1 MRKPKGRPG
10 RAVASSLA
18 ISVAVG
24 GLTAIFATSAIA
36 ADAEFF
42 RGKTVNYIV
51 ATKPGGGYDFHGR
64 LVAEYMQRHLP
75 GSTFVVKNMPG
86 AGHILGANYIY
97 ASNPDGLTI
106 GTFNTGL
113 TYNQL
118 TGLKTLRFDLTK
130 FSWLGKG
137 EEETRVFVVNTQTGI
152 TTYEQLKTAH
162 LKIPVSGVGTA
173 AYVESRLIVEAL
185 GLDFEII
192 PGYNTAEEHLAMRR
206 GEIQGAASGRTSYQS
221 FVDQG
226 YGRFIF
232 QIGGRKS
239 DLTQVADYVTDPA
252 TLSVIH
258 LIGST
263 AELARFTAGPPDIPA
278 GRLEA
283 LRAAYRQ
290 ALEDP
295 ELRAKSNKAGHPIV
309 PMYGDEVAAQIRKAL
324 QQPPEIVERMAAII
338 NTKKP

>member
-1 MRKPKGRPG
+1 MMGTS
-10 RAVASSLA
+10 ASCRVVRRVTFGL
-18 ISVAVG
+18 VF
-24 GLTAIFATSAIA
+24 GLTGFLAGTAGA
-36 ADAEFF
+36 ADNADFF
-42 RGKTVNYIV
+42 RGKTVTYIV
-51 ATKPGGGYDFHGR
+51 ATAPGGGYDFHGR
-64 LVAEYMQRHLP
+64 LLSEYMQRHLE

-97 ASNPDGLTI
+97 ASKPDGLTI

-118 TGLKTLRFDLTK
+118 TGLKSLRFDLTRY
-130 FSWLGKG
+130 SWLGKG
-137 EEETRVFVVNTQTGI
+137 EEETRIFVVNIQSGI
-152 TTYEQLKTAH
+152 TSFEQLKTAK

-185 GLDFEII
+185 GLNFEII
-192 PGYNTAEEHLAMRR
+192 PGYNTNEEHLAMRR
-206 GEIQGAASGRTSYQS
+206 GEIQGSASGRTSYQA

-252 TLSVIH
+252 TLSVIN
-258 LIGST
+258 LIGTT
-263 AELARFTAGPPDIPA
+263 AEMARFTAGPPEIPA
-278 GRLEA
+278 DRLGA
-283 LRAAYRQ
+283 LRTAYRK

-295 ELRAKSNKAGHPIV
+295 EMIEKSAKAGRPLM
-309 PMYGDEVAAQIRKAL
+309 PAYGDEVAAGIRKAL
-324 QQPPEIVERMAAII
+324 NQPPEVVERLAAII
-338 NTKKP
+338 NTKE

>member
-1 MRKPKGRPG
+1 LILG
-10 RAVASSLA
+10 LA
-18 ISVAVG
+18 
-24 GLTAIFATSAIA
+24 GLLANAAMA
-36 ADAEFF
+36 ADGADYF

-51 ATKPGGGYDFHGR
+51 ATAPGGGYDFHGR
-64 LVAEYMQRHLP
+64 LLAEYMQRHLA

-97 ASNPDGLTI
+97 ASKPDGQTI

-118 TGLKTLRFDLTK
+118 TGLKSLRFDLAK

-137 EEETRVFVVNTQTGI
+137 EEETRIFVVNTQSGI
-152 TTYEQLKTAH
+152 TTFEQLKTAH

-185 GLDFEII
+185 GLNFEII

-206 GEIQGAASGRTSYQS
+206 NEIQGSASGRTSYQA

-252 TLSVIH
+252 TLSVIK
-258 LIGST
+258 LIGTT
-263 AELARFTAGPPDIPA
+263 AEMARFTAGPPDIPA
-278 GRLEA
+278 ERLEA
-283 LRAAYRQ
+283 LRTAYRL

-295 ELRAKSNKAGHPIV
+295 ELREKSNKAGRPIT
-309 PMYGDEVAAQIRKAL
+309 PLYGEDVARQIRQAL
-324 QQPPEIVERMAAII
+324 DQPPEVVERLAAII
-338 NTKKP
+338 NTKE

>member
-1 MRKPKGRPG
+1 MHTRTPCYRSRHGA
-10 RAVASSLA
+10 AVCLML
-18 ISVAVG
+18 
-24 GLTAIFATSAIA
+24 GLSAALPNA
-36 ADAEFF
+36 ADGAEFF
-42 RGKTVNYIV
+42 RGKTVTYIV
-51 ATKPGGGYDFHGR
+51 ATAPGGGYDFHGR
-64 LVAEYMQRHLP
+64 LVAEYMQRYLP
-75 GSTFVVKNMPG
+75 DSTFVVKNMPG

-97 ASNPDGLTI
+97 ASRPDGLTI

-118 TGLKTLRFDLTK
+118 TGLKSLRFDLTK

-137 EEETRVFVVNTQTGI
+137 EEETRIFVVNTQSGI

-206 GEIQGAASGRTSYQS
+206 GEIQGSASGRTSYQA

-252 TLSVIH
+252 TLSVIK
-258 LIGST
+258 LIGNT
-263 AELARFTAGPPDIPA
+263 AELARFTAGPPAIPA
-278 GRLEA
+278 DRLEA

-295 ELRAKSNKAGHPIV
+295 ELRDKSAKAGRPIA
-309 PMYGDEVAAQIRKAL
+309 PLYGDEVAELIRQAL
-324 QQPPEIVERMAAII
+324 EQPPEVVARLSAII
-338 NTKKP
+338 NTKAP